1 MQMRFSRQIPVKTA
15 SSPEA
20 EPPVLHK
27 FLHLLRECLE
37 IFRHCSYFTSWDMI
51 GEGNVPSGRLSL
63 VTVYLP
69 SRCPVKGLSVSL
81 VQ

>member
-1 MQMRFSRQIPVKTA
+1 MQKSFSLVIPVKTA

-20 EPPVLHK
+20 EAPVLHK
-27 FLHLLRECLE
+27 FLHLLECLE
-37 IFRHCSYFTSWDMI
+37 IFRHWSYFTFWDMI

-63 VTVYLP
+63 MTVYLP
-69 SRCPVKGLSVSL
+69 SKRPVKGLSVSL